1 MNPDLV
7 MWRNGE
13 LVRADDIHVPVA
25 DRGLL
30 LGDGIFE
37 TLLARD
43 GVPLRLSRH
52 LARLRSS
59 CDRLGID
66 SRYSDDE
73 FSLAISQVLAALPS
87 PPVVPQYA
95 RVRITVTA
103 GNGGVGLVR
112 DKTPADAMVSAAP
125 YFPDH
130 APVSA
135 VTLPWRR
142 NPHSPVTGMKT
153 TSQAENVAAMRY
165 VVRRGAVEGIWFAA
179 TGDLCEG
186 TTTNLFVESDGRV
199 LTPPLSSGCLAGIA
213 REALVEAS
221 AGWGIEIAE
230 QPISAQYLDAA
241 KSADLSLFLTSSL
254 RGIVPVGHLDDT
266 ALEIGPL
273 TSRLMELFN
282 DAADARRQY
291 P

>member
-1 MNPDLV
+1 MNPDLI

-13 LVRADDIHVPVA
+13 LVHVSDIRVPV
-25 DRGLL
+25 DNRGLL

-43 GVPLRLSRH
+43 GAPLRLNRH

-87 PPVVPQYA
+87 PPVVTRYA

-103 GNGGVGLVR
+103 GTDGLGLVR
-112 DKTPADAMVSAAP
+112 GKTPADTMLSAVP
-125 YFPDH
+125 YFPDY
-130 APVSA
+130 APISA

-142 NPHSPVTGMKT
+142 NPHSPITGMKT

-165 VVRRGAVEGIWFAA
+165 AVQRGAIEGIWFAPN
-179 TGDLCEG
+179 GDLCEG
-186 TTTNLFVESDGRV
+186 TTTNLFIESDGRV

-213 REALVEAS
+213 RAALVETS
-221 AGWGIEIAE
+221 AGWGIKIAE
-230 QPISAQYLDAA
+230 QPVSAQYLDAA
-241 KSADLSLFLTSSL
+241 KSGDVSLFLTSSL
-254 RGIVPVGHLDDT
+254 RGIVPVGRLDGT
-266 ALEIGPL
+266 ELEVGPM
-273 TSRLMELFN
+273 TRRLMELFN
-282 DAADARRQY
+282 DALDT
-291 P
+291 PVL